1 MNDRMFIQTSLTHS
15 KFNHSLINKMTYKEE
30 NNYPKAIAIS
40 TGIMVFLLAISFFI
54 VIGSFQ
60 PPEELGMGGMVVNYG
75 TAETGMGDDYTSIE
89 EPSADPNANNKV
101 PDKVVPEEKVTP
113 TTSVESSD
121 KEIQT
126 QTTEDALAVNT
137 KPTKVKT
144 TTPTTATEEKPSK
157 PVINQ
162 NALYKGKKSTGQG
175 GGDGTGNTPGNQGSV
190 NGDPLANNY
199 GEGGSGFGN
208 KPIALRQFSNL
219 VIPQDDG
226 QKTGKIAIRIYF
238 NKAGDITRANQELRG
253 STITDTEL
261 VNKCIQA
268 VLKSSLSKSEVG
280 GDNQTGV
287 VVFNF
292 KVK

>member
-1 MNDRMFIQTSLTHS
+1 MN
-15 KFNHSLINKMTYKEE
+15 YKEE
-30 NNYPKAIAIS
+30 NNYPKAVAIS
-40 TGIMVFLLAISFFI
+40 TGIMGVLLAISFLI
-54 VIGSFQ
+54 VINSFQ

-89 EPSADPNANNKV
+89 EPSADPNANNKR
-101 PDKVVPEEKVTP
+101 PDKVVPEEKVTQN
-113 TTSVESSD
+113 TESQTSD

-126 QTTEDALAVNT
+126 QNTEDAISVNT
-137 KPTKVKT
+137 KKTKPTT
-144 TTPTTATEEKPSK
+144 TTPTTTAEDKPSK

-162 NALYKGKKSTGQG
+162 NALYKGKKNTGQG

-199 GEGGSGFGN
+199 GNGGSGFGN
-208 KPIALRQFSNL
+208 KPIELRRFSNL
-219 VIPQDDG
+219 VIPKDDG

-238 NKAGDITRANQELRG
+238 NKNGDITRANQELKG
-253 STITDTEL
+253 STITDTDL
-261 VNKCIQA
+261 VNKCVQA
-268 VLKSSLSKSEVG
+268 VLNSSLSKSDIG
-280 GDNQTGV
+280 TDNQTGV

>member
-1 MNDRMFIQTSLTHS
+1 MN
-15 KFNHSLINKMTYKEE
+15 YKEE
-30 NNYPKAIAIS
+30 NNYPKAVAIS
-40 TGIMVFLLAISFFI
+40 SGIMALLLAISFLI
-54 VIGSFQ
+54 VINSFE
-60 PPEELGMGGMVVNYG
+60 PPEDLGMGGMVVNYG

-89 EPSADPNANNKV
+89 EPSADPNANNKA
-101 PDKVVPEEKVTP
+101 PDKVVPEEKVTEN
-113 TTSVESSD
+113 TTVETGD

-126 QTTEDALAVNT
+126 QNTEEAISVNT
-137 KPTKVKT
+137 KPTKTAAK
-144 TTPTTATEEKPSK
+144 TPTTATEEKPSK

-175 GGDGTGNTPGNQGSV
+175 GGDGTGDTPGNQGSK

-208 KPIALRQFSNL
+208 KPIELRRFSNL
-219 VIPQDDG
+219 VTPKDDG

-238 NKAGDITRANQELRG
+238 NKSGDITRANQELKG
-253 STITDTEL
+253 STITDTDL

-268 VLKSSLSKSEVG
+268 VLNSTLNKSDIG
-280 GDNQTGV
+280 TDNQTGV

>member
-1 MNDRMFIQTSLTHS
+1 
-15 KFNHSLINKMTYKEE
+15 MTYKEE

-60 PPEELGMGGMVVNYG
+60 PPEEVGMGGMVVNYG

-89 EPSADPNANNKV
+89 EPSADPNANNKA

-113 TTSVESSD
+113 TTSVQSSD

-126 QTTEDALAVNT
+126 QNTEDAISVNT
-137 KPTKVKT
+137 KKTK
-144 TTPTTATEEKPSK
+144 PTTATPTPTTEDKPSK

-162 NALYKGKKSTGQG
+162 NALYKGKKNTGQG
-175 GGDGTGNTPGNQGSV
+175 QGDGTGNTPGNQGSV

-199 GEGGSGFGN
+199 GEGGSGNGN
-208 KPIALRQFSNL
+208 VQLTLASRRFVN
-219 VIPQDDG
+219 IPRIQDDG
-226 QKTGKIAIRIYF
+226 QSAGKIAVQIRVDKNGTVVF
-238 NKAGDITRANQELRG
+238 ARAGAKGTTLSDLALWR
-253 STITDTEL
+253 
-261 VNKCIQA
+261 KCEQA
-268 VLKSSLSKSEVG
+268 VLGASLNKLESAPDV
-280 GDNQTGV
+280 QIGV
-287 VVFNF
+287 VMFNF